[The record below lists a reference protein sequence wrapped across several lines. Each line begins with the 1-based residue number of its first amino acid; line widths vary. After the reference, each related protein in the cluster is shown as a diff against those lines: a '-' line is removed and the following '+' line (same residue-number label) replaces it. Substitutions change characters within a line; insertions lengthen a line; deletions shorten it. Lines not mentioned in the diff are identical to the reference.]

1 MHCCISCIIARRIYG
16 GDTVDIF
23 EEIKN
28 DVRSILL
35 SMFGQEIPLA
45 VSETIEALWEEK
57 RRPQVHA
64 KKRSANGYTFT
75 IALPAGVSYRDFA
88 SKADYFRDSAGGN
101 KINVSI
107 SQSGKMAILQIS
119 TNMLGDYFAYDCNY
133 PKEGILP
140 IPIGHSKDGIVVV
153 DLISL
158 PHLLIGGTTGGGK
171 SNAIHCIANSLLS
184 LSEPPMMILID
195 LKVAEYTYLG
205 SKVMLVTE
213 LDIACQ
219 ALRRLVSEMRQRQ
232 QLLKES
238 KFVNI
243 VKYNARCTETIPY
256 IVLIIDELAELKDK
270 EAQEDLETLLRL
282 CRASGICIIG
292 ATQRPSAKIF
302 SSKSFGDAKANFVG
316 RLCYQTIS
324 GIDSRIILDS
334 SEGADLPAIPGR
346 AYWRHGRQL
355 TEVQTPY
362 FDIEGVQDIDQL
374 PPTML
379 PERLKTR

>member
-1 MHCCISCIIARRIYG
+1 M
-16 GDTVDIF
+16 DIF
-23 EEIKN
+23 QEIRN

-35 SMFGQEIPLA
+35 PMFGQEIPLA

-64 KKRSANGYTFT
+64 KKRTENGYTFT

-88 SKADYFRDSAGGN
+88 SKADYFQDSAGGN
-101 KINVSI
+101 KVNVSI

-119 TNMLGDYFAYDCNY
+119 TNMLGDYFAYDHNY
-133 PKEGILP
+133 PKNGILP
-140 IPIGHSKDGIVVV
+140 IPIGHSKDGIVTV

-184 LSEPPMMILID
+184 LNDPPMIILID

-205 SKVMLVTE
+205 NEVILITE

-219 ALRRLVSEMRQRQ
+219 ALSRLVSEMRQRQ

-243 VKYNARCTETIPY
+243 VKYNAKCKGKIPY

-292 ATQRPSAKIF
+292 ATQRPSSKIF
-302 SSKSFGDAKANFVG
+302 SSKSFGDAKANFAG

-362 FDIEGVQDIDQL
+362 FDVEGVQDIDKFS
-374 PPTML
+374 PTML
-379 PERLKTR
+379 PKRLKTR